1 MPSENARLTRKG
13 TNSALVVKGSEFIHL
28 VGAVE
33 PDSMGACCAFRP
45 TYETAES
52 APWSERT
59 EGAGPDFSAM
69 SEDGYGSVG
78 VIASGTFSGST
89 VTVNGTSVAA
99 AQKTR
104 YLSGLA
110 SSDYTLDTAVAR
122 TGRIGA
128 VLHGKGGAR
137 VRHPEL

>member
-1 MPSENARLTRKG
+1 MVRTNRGGRPRL
-13 TNSALVVKGSEFIHL
+13 SAI
-28 VGAVE
+28 
-33 PDSMGACCAFRP
+33 
-45 TYETAES
+45 
-52 APWSERT
+52 
-59 EGAGPDFSAM
+59 

-99 AQKTR
+99 AQLTR
-104 YLSGLA
+104 YLSGMA

-128 VLHGKGGAR
+128 ILHGKGGAR
-137 VRHPEL
+137 VRHPEF